1 MTLTSFVLIYIVVW
15 WVVIFAILP
24 IGIKSVSESD
34 EVQAEG
40 VEEGAPV
47 RPMLFKKV
55 VITSLISVVITFAIA
70 MAWPSISRWA
80 DREAGLDMGVSQ
92 NSE

>member
-1 MTLTSFVLIYIVVW
+1 MTLTSFLLIYVVVW

-24 IGIKSVSESD
+24 VGIKSVSESD

-47 RPMLFKKV
+47 RPMLLKKV
-55 VITSLISVVITFAIA
+55 VITSLISVVITLAVV
-70 MAWPSISRWA
+70 MAWPSISSWA
-80 DREAGLDMGVSQ
+80 DREAGLDMGVSD